1 MMKFNEMRIRKRLVR
16 AFSVIVA
23 IFSVVSVIV
32 VITLVTMVLQ
42 YTKVLDYYAFPQGN
56 IGRLMNASAEV
67 RSNTRA
73 IIGYSDTNQ
82 IESLTAKHS
91 NRVTEFETYLE
102 IVRPTMISAAGKQCM
117 SDIDRAWKAY
127 IAKDNELIELASTGT
142 EEARIEAQGRMT
154 SEAEPLYTALDEALV
169 NLMEINVEKG
179 DSTEAALTS
188 LAIIMVIVLIIVVA
202 AAIIISLRIANYIA
216 TGIEDPLKNLGD
228 RLSTF
233 AKGDLD
239 SPFPAVDS
247 KDEIS
252 DMVDEAHDMATTL
265 QYIIG
270 DMNELLDGMAQGD
283 FTVKTKKGQ
292 HYVGQF
298 EHLLNG
304 MRSTINTMSG
314 TLTGIHEAVQQVNA
328 GSDNLSQASQTLAEG
343 ATDQAASVQQMQATV
358 ITITEGINSTAAKLK
373 DAYDNANRYSE
384 LAEGSRDNMAALME
398 SMVRIS
404 EASQQIGHVIS
415 EIEDIANQT
424 NLLSLNASIEAAR
437 AGEVG
442 RGFAVVADQ
451 IRALAEQSA
460 KSVIDSRTL
469 LEDALREVAEGNSVA
484 QRTSD
489 SLQEV
494 INGMGEIAEAS
505 KELST
510 VAADQAIAME
520 QANEGISRI
529 SEIVQ
534 SNAATAEETSAT
546 SEELAA
552 EAACMNELVA
562 RFKL

>member
-1 MMKFNEMRIRKRLVR
+1 MVKWNEMRIRKRLVS

-82 IESLTAKHS
+82 IASLTSKHE
-91 NRVTEFETYLE
+91 NRVNEFERYLE
-102 IVRPTMISAAGKQCM
+102 IVRPTMISAEGKQCI
-117 SDIDRAWKAY
+117 SKIDKAWKAY
-127 IAKDNELIELASTGT
+127 IAKDNELLELASTGT

-154 SEAEPLYTALDEALV
+154 TEAEPLYTALDEALV
-169 NLMEINVEKG
+169 ELMDLNVEKG
-179 DSTEAALTS
+179 DSTEAALT
-188 LAIIMVIVLIIVVA
+188 IMVVALILVVIV
-202 AAIIISLRIANYIA
+202 AIIICLRIANYIA
-216 TGIEDPLKNLGD
+216 RGIEDPLKNLGE

-233 AKGDLD
+233 SRGDLD
-239 SPFPAVDS
+239 SPFPVTDS
-247 KDEIS
+247 QDEIS
-252 DMVDEAHDMATTL
+252 DMIDEAHDMATTL
-265 QYIIG
+265 QHIIG
-270 DMNELLDGMAQGD
+270 DMNQLLDGMARGD
-283 FTVKTKKGQ
+283 FTVTTNKGE

-304 MRSTINTMSG
+304 MRSTIETMSG
-314 TLTGIHEAVQQVNA
+314 TLTGINEAVQQVNA

-343 ATDQAASVQQMQATV
+343 ATDQAASVEQMQATV
-358 ITITEGINSTAAKLK
+358 ITITEGINSTATKLK

-494 INGMGEIAEAS
+494 INGVGEIAETS

-510 VAADQAIAME
+510 VAADQALAME

>member
-1 MMKFNEMRIRKRLVR
+1 MVKWNEMRIRKRLVS

-82 IESLTAKHS
+82 IASLTSKHE
-91 NRVTEFETYLE
+91 NRVNEFERYLE
-102 IVRPTMISAAGKQCM
+102 IVRPTMISAEGKQCI
-117 SDIDRAWKAY
+117 SKIDKAWKAY
-127 IAKDNELIELASTGT
+127 IAKDNELLELASTGT

-154 SEAEPLYTALDEALV
+154 TEAEPLYTALDEALV
-169 NLMEINVEKG
+169 ELMDLNVEKG

-188 LAIIMVIVLIIVVA
+188 LAIIMVVALILVVIV
-202 AAIIISLRIANYIA
+202 AIIICLRIANYIA
-216 TGIEDPLKNLGD
+216 RGIEDPLKNLGE

-233 AKGDLD
+233 SRGDLD
-239 SPFPAVDS
+239 SPFPVTDS
-247 KDEIS
+247 QDEIS
-252 DMVDEAHDMATTL
+252 DMIDEAHDMATTL
-265 QYIIG
+265 QHIIG
-270 DMNELLDGMAQGD
+270 DMNQLLDGMARGD
-283 FTVKTKKGQ
+283 FTVTTNKGE

-304 MRSTINTMSG
+304 MRSTIETMSG
-314 TLTGIHEAVQQVNA
+314 TLTGINEAVQQVNA

-343 ATDQAASVQQMQATV
+343 ATDQAASVEQMQATV
-358 ITITEGINSTAAKLK
+358 ITITEGINSTATKLK

-404 EASQQIGHVIS
+404 EASQQIAHVIS

-494 INGMGEIAEAS
+494 INGVGEIAETS

-510 VAADQAIAME
+510 VAADQALAME

>member
-1 MMKFNEMRIRKRLVR
+1 MMKWNEMRIRKRLVS

-42 YTKVLDYYAFPQGN
+42 YTKVLDYYAFPQGD

-82 IESLTAKHS
+82 VASLTDKHE
-91 NRVTEFETYLE
+91 NRVREFESYLE
-102 IVRPTMISAAGKQCM
+102 VVRPTMISAEGRQCM

-127 IAKDNELIELASTGT
+127 IAKDNELLELASTGT
-142 EEARIEAQGRMT
+142 EEARLEAQGKMT
-154 SEAEPLYTALDEALV
+154 TEAEPLYTALDEALV
-169 NLMEINVEKG
+169 NLMDVNVEKG
-179 DSTEAALTS
+179 DSTETMLTS
-188 LAIIMVIVLIIVVA
+188 LAIIMVIVLILVVIV
-202 AAIIISLRIANYIA
+202 AIAISLRIANYIA
-216 TGIEDPLKNLGD
+216 RGIEDPLKNLGD

-233 AKGDLD
+233 SKGDLD
-239 SPFPAVDS
+239 SPFPAVES
-247 KDEIS
+247 QDEIS
-252 DMVDEAHDMATTL
+252 DMVEEARDMATTL
-265 QYIIG
+265 QHIIG

-304 MRSTINTMSG
+304 MRSTIDTMSG
-314 TLTGIHEAVQQVNA
+314 TLTGINEAVQQVNA

-358 ITITEGINSTAAKLK
+358 ITITEGINSTASKLK

-494 INGMGEIAEAS
+494 INGVGEIAETS

-510 VAADQAIAME
+510 VAADQALAME

>member
-1 MMKFNEMRIRKRLVR
+1 MVKWNEMRIRKRLVS

-73 IIGYSDTNQ
+73 IIGYSDTTQ
-82 IESLTAKHS
+82 IASLTSKHE
-91 NRVTEFETYLE
+91 NRVNEFEAYLE
-102 IVRPTMISAAGKQCM
+102 IVRPTMISAEGRQYI
-117 SDIDRAWKAY
+117 SEIDRAWKAY
-127 IAKDNELIELASTGT
+127 IAKDNELIELASSGT
-142 EEARIEAQGRMT
+142 EEARIEAQGKMT
-154 SEAEPLYTALDEALV
+154 TEAEPLYTALDEALMD
-169 NLMEINVEKG
+169 LMELNVVKG

-188 LAIIMVIVLIIVVA
+188 LAIIMVVALVLVVIV
-202 AAIIISLRIANYIA
+202 AIIICLRIANYIA
-216 TGIEDPLKNLGD
+216 RGIEDPLKNLGE
-228 RLSTF
+228 RLTTF
-233 AKGDLD
+233 SQGDLD
-239 SPFPAVDS
+239 SPFPVTDS
-247 KDEIS
+247 QDEIS
-252 DMVDEAHDMATTL
+252 DMIDEAHDMATTL
-265 QYIIG
+265 QHIIG
-270 DMNELLDGMAQGD
+270 DMNQLLDGMARGD
-283 FTVKTKKGQ
+283 FTVTTKKGE

-298 EHLLNG
+298 EHLING
-304 MRSTINTMSG
+304 MRSTIETMSG

-343 ATDQAASVQQMQATV
+343 ATDQAASVEQMQATV

-469 LEDALREVAEGNSVA
+469 LEDALREVAEGNNVA

-494 INGMGEIAEAS
+494 INGVGEIAETS

-510 VAADQAIAME
+510 VAADQALAME

>member
-1 MMKFNEMRIRKRLVR
+1 MVKWNEMRIRKRLVS

-73 IIGYSDTNQ
+73 IIGYSDTTQ
-82 IESLTAKHS
+82 VASLTSKHE
-91 NRVTEFETYLE
+91 NRVKEFETYLE
-102 IVRPTMISAAGKQCM
+102 IVRPTMISAEGKQYI
-117 SDIDRAWKAY
+117 SEIDRAWKAY
-127 IAKDNELIELASTGT
+127 ITKDNELLELAASGT
-142 EEARIEAQGRMT
+142 EEARLEAQGKMT
-154 SEAEPLYTALDEALV
+154 TEAEPLYTALDEALMK
-169 NLMEINVEKG
+169 LMELNVEKG
-179 DSTEAALTS
+179 DSTKAALTC
-188 LAIIMVIVLIIVVA
+188 LAIIMVIALIAVVIV
-202 AAIIISLRIANYIA
+202 AIIICLRIANYIA
-216 TGIEDPLKNLGD
+216 RGIEDPLKNLGE

-233 AKGDLD
+233 SRGDLD
-239 SPFPAVDS
+239 SPFPVTDS
-247 KDEIS
+247 QDEIS
-252 DMVDEAHDMATTL
+252 DMIDEAHDMATTL
-265 QYIIG
+265 QHIIG
-270 DMNELLDGMAQGD
+270 DMNQLLDGMAQGD
-283 FTVKTKKGQ
+283 FTVTTKKGE

-304 MRSTINTMSG
+304 MRSTIETMSG

-343 ATDQAASVQQMQATV
+343 ATDQAASVEQMQATV
-358 ITITEGINSTAAKLK
+358 ITITEGINSTATKLK

-469 LEDALREVAEGNSVA
+469 LEDALHEVAEGNSVA

-494 INGMGEIAEAS
+494 INGMGEIAETS

-510 VAADQAIAME
+510 VAADQALAME